1 MMVICI
7 WNNSKMKSETICC
20 CSCYCRTVG
29 VVRTSYTGWF
39 HCSYAN
45 HSVIVECNA
54 IYMKCFVTWCPPKVN
69 GLLCI
74 EFLTLSLS
82 LSLAHCISIVQMSK
96 STMMVMMIS
105 DVERSEQAA
114 LWLPSN
120 NKIEAAQFCR
130 DNFIKWW
137 MIQATRISHKRF
149 SNDWASNNECET
161 VSSKRVIWNVVHGS
175 GYPISKRTFAQRRR
189 IKGCANACWTISL

>member
-82 LSLAHCISIVQMSK
+82 LSLIASPLSKCPSQRWWWWWYQMLRGVNRQLYDCPQTIKLKLLNFVETIS
-96 STMMVMMIS
+96 
-105 DVERSEQAA
+105 
-114 LWLPSN
+114 
-120 NKIEAAQFCR
+120 
-130 DNFIKWW
+130 
-137 MIQATRISHKRF
+137 
-149 SNDWASNNECET
+149 SNDEWFKPQEYLINDFPMTGLPTMNVKLYHPKGSFEMWFM
-161 VSSKRVIWNVVHGS
+161 VVVIRYLKELLPRGAV
-175 GYPISKRTFAQRRR
+175 
-189 IKGCANACWTISL
+189 